1 MEHKTVGINIDHL
14 AIYWILLYREAWLVE
29 IAFAY
34 RVCWHC
40 TSQWCR
46 IHDWLSGLL
55 GPWRSS
61 PLQSPS
67 HMSHPV
73 NAHKQTRIPQCLRQE
88 KSLSLPC
95 ISDCWL
101 CQVHIKTQNLDS
113 LKNSKA
119 TGKSHLKATCKQRW
133 LKKDVTVTGFFPS
146 SHLFN
151 YCALGGATE
160 PLKQNHC
167 MQSASS
173 KKPMTALID
182 TGKNNTV
189 L

>member
-46 IHDWLSGLL
+46 IHDWLPGPL

-73 NAHKQTRIPQCLRQE
+73 NAHKQKQIPQCLRQE

-119 TGKSHLKATCKQRW
+119 TGKSHLKTTCKHRW
-133 LKKDVTVTGFFPS
+133 LKKDVTVPGFFS
-146 SHLFN
+146 LLSL
-151 YCALGGATE
+151 
-160 PLKQNHC
+160 
-167 MQSASS
+167 
-173 KKPMTALID
+173 
-182 TGKNNTV
+182 V
-189 L
+189 